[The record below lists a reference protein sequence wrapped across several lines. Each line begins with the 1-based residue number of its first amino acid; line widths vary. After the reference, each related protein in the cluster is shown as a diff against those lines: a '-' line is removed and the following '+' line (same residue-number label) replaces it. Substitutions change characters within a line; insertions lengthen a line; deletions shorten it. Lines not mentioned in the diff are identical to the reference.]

1 MVYGSY
7 NYSYWGE
14 SKPTNITG
22 VSLWLRKPPFDHVT
36 SMQKK
41 RPGICWFPGSSQHVP
56 SPLRLCQHASGQLPQ
71 GKRLGNQDGVLSVGA
86 NVRNWFIN
94 PMNRPYLQVISTI
107 DHSYWSYLHQ
117 LSYRLGAPL
126 CRIAAGSLKKVRR
139 IPIVQRREHGDFT
152 NGIVMN
158 LNLYKVGPHR

>member
-1 MVYGSY
+1 MVP
-7 NYSYWGE
+7 WVI
-14 SKPTNITG
+14 PTCA
-22 VSLWLRKPPFDHVT
+22 VAPA
-36 SMQKK
+36 SMSARIGPTAPREATWQP
-41 RPGICWFPGSSQHVP
+41 RW
-56 SPLRLCQHASGQLPQ
+56 
-71 GKRLGNQDGVLSVGA
+71 VLSVGA